1 MNKTE
6 VNLTDSLKKA
16 WKQMEMMKNDG
27 YYLVLRYLIFQ
38 LRSLSAYWLRVGE
51 VFLCG
56 WQPLAQR
63 LQSLMEL
70 LSHH

>member
-1 MNKTE
+1 
-6 VNLTDSLKKA
+6 
-16 WKQMEMMKNDG
+16 MEMMKNDG

-56 WQPLAQR
+56 
-63 LQSLMEL
+63 
-70 LSHH
+70 